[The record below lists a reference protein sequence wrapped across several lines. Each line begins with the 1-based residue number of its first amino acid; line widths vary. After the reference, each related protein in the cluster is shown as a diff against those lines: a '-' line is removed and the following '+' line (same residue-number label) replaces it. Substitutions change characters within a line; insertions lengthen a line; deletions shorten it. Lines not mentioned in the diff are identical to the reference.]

1 MEIGRLPLNGK
12 NVGTTRY
19 DGLLWEKKGSYD
31 LCQMVSRSGP
41 LLSNCFGLSPE
52 IAGYPGH
59 CATETMGHDIFLV
72 NPCILGVQGH
82 NLKHSSSI
90 HLTRAIEHIR
100 LISIMDNGHAIRI
113 GKWNDSSC
121 ISNITSSTDGI

>member
-41 LLSNCFGLSPE
+41 LLSNCFGLSPRDCWLSWTLR
-52 IAGYPGH
+52 H
-59 CATETMGHDIFLV
+59 
-72 NPCILGVQGH
+72 
-82 NLKHSSSI
+82 
-90 HLTRAIEHIR
+90 
-100 LISIMDNGHAIRI
+100 
-113 GKWNDSSC
+113 
-121 ISNITSSTDGI
+121 